1 MAYYTLL
8 HTSLTLPL
16 TTHTHTYR
24 GQESPSPHS
33 MKDKVKLEKGLGSS
47 DLLSPKEALM
57 AASDLGASKL
67 PDDSSDS
74 ISSLPSSPGADDSIQ
89 DPDEFTKL
97 SVYSP
102 TQDSRQFSIPE
113 EIANEAQTD
122 TSLPNVPDGKHFGGL
137 TEAEFAVSSTS
148 EPSYYAAANPASTRG
163 YSYSQS
169 SMSPNSIISPSTAY
183 PGFNPT
189 FTGSEGSAMMMSA
202 GMYNPA
208 CMSPTAAYM
217 SPYGTSSK
225 QYAWPSTPNGVNYG
239 AAFGAHDLMSSGYA
253 AASYQPN
260 YSQMTRSNYP
270 TAAYFPSTPMPAT
283 TSPTC

>member
-1 MAYYTLL
+1 
-8 HTSLTLPL
+8 
-16 TTHTHTYR
+16 
-24 GQESPSPHS
+24 
-33 MKDKVKLEKGLGSS
+33 MKEKVKLEKGLSLSVKG

-57 AASDLGASKL
+57 AASDLGPSKL
-67 PDDSSDS
+67 PDDSNDS
-74 ISSLPSSPGADDSIQ
+74 ISSLPSSPGTNDSIR
-89 DPDEFTKL
+89 DPEDFTKL

-122 TSLPNVPDGKHFGGL
+122 TSLPNVPDSKHFGSL
-137 TEAEFAVSSTS
+137 TESEFSVSSTT
-148 EPSYYAAANPASTRG
+148 EPSYYAASTRG

-189 FTGSEGSAMMMSA
+189 FTGSEGGAMMMST

-270 TAAYFPSTPMPAT
+270 ATYFPSTPMPAT

>member
-1 MAYYTLL
+1 MKTEKDL
-8 HTSLTLPL
+8 
-16 TTHTHTYR
+16 
-24 GQESPSPHS
+24 SPSVN
-33 MKDKVKLEKGLGSS
+33 D
-47 DLLSPKEALM
+47 DLLSPKEGLIPT
-57 AASDLGASKL
+57 SDHEPSKL
-67 PDDSSDS
+67 PEDPTDS
-74 ISSLPSSPGADDSIQ
+74 ISSLPSSPDAEDIR
-89 DPDEFTKL
+89 DPEEFTKL

-122 TSLPNVPDGKHFGGL
+122 SLPNVPADAKHFGSL
-137 TEAEFAVSSTS
+137 SESEYSVSSS
-148 EPSYYAAANPASTRG
+148 AEAGYYGNPGSTRG

-169 SMSPNSIISPSTAY
+169 SMSPSSLISPSTAY

-189 FTGSEGSAMMMSA
+189 LSGSAEGGAMMMSA

-208 CMSPTAAYM
+208 CMSPTAYM
-217 SPYGTSSK
+217 NPYASSK
-225 QYAWPSTPNGVNYG
+225 QYPWPSTPTGVNYG
-239 AAFGAHDLMSSGYA
+239 GTFGTHDLMSSGYA

-270 TAAYFPSTPMPAT
+270 TAAYFPSTQMPAT